1 MLYLFRKSQRWL
13 LWLLL
18 IVVVITFVFWGSKPS
33 RMFSI
38 APTTKLSS
46 YDGQK
51 ITFEDLQHAKG
62 AARVHLVMY
71 GYPLSEMNDGM
82 LTTQAVSHIINY
94 RKAEKAGVTV
104 DNSMLQN
111 TLRNFV
117 PPSTSP
123 EAYER
128 YVASTFGVTNTREF
142 EEDVRQILAISLSA
156 GDSQLSFFEPKN
168 EKDLDYVS
176 SNVKADISYV
186 TFVYTAKLEEAG
198 KLATSNDVQTLYD
211 KDPSAFAQ
219 PDKYRFLCANFE
231 AQTNKVTYTENDI
244 KDYFDLY
251 QGDFTK
257 TNEFGETVDMEFDEA
272 KSQVISAFLLERA
285 NEEVQERAYA
295 FRDKAATQEEL
306 STEELVNNFKE
317 AAKEAGVQ
325 VLDSL
330 TQPVGN
336 VSPMVRPNGAQIAKL
351 VEEEPVGTLD
361 VYEASDSLYQVYLVV
376 ARSEAYEPTLE
387 EAESDVRQ
395 AWVTA
400 KAYELTKNDA
410 EDFLAKVKADPKNF
424 EGIATNA
431 NRKVNKVPQPIT
443 PLQNIIRDIPAS
455 EYRTLFRYPA
465 ETPRLLLGA
474 NNVYVAVVTEFIDAD
489 AAFDTDKVGDRIA
502 EQKSALERELYLK
515 STEKEAAKILAELQG
530 NITKATEKARQ

>member
-51 ITFEDLQHAKG
+51 ITFEDLQRAKG

-71 GYPLSEMNDGM
+71 GYPLSEMNDGF
-82 LTTQAVSHIINY
+82 LTTQAVSHIVNY

-111 TLRNFV
+111 TLRSFV

-128 YVASTFGVTNTREF
+128 YVASTFGVNNTREF

-176 SNVKADISYV
+176 SNVKADIRYV
-186 TFVYTAKLEEAG
+186 TFTHIAKLEEAG
-198 KLATSNDVQTLYD
+198 KLVTSNDVQTLYD

-219 PDKYRFLCANFE
+219 PEKYRFLCANFNAE
-231 AQTNKVTYTENDI
+231 TNKVQYSENDI

-295 FRDKAATQEEL
+295 FRDKVATKEEL
-306 STEELVNNFKE
+306 SSEELENDFRE
-317 AAKEAGVQ
+317 AAKAESIQVQ
-325 VLDSL
+325 DSFTL
-330 TQPVGN
+330 PVGD
-336 VSPMVRPNGAQIAKL
+336 VPPRVVNGSQIAKL

-376 ARSEAYEPTLE
+376 ARSEAYEPTFE
-387 EAESDVRQ
+387 EAEKDVRQ
-395 AWVTA
+395 ACVTA
-400 KAYELTKNDA
+400 KAYELAKGDA
-410 EDFLAKVKADPKNF
+410 DAFLAKVKADPKNF
-424 EGIATNA
+424 EGIATND
-431 NRKVNKVPQPIT
+431 NRRVSKVPQPLT
-443 PLQNIIRDIPAS
+443 PLQVLTRDIPTS
-455 EYRTLFRYPA
+455 EYKSLFRYPA
-465 ETPRLLLGA
+465 ETPRLLNGI
-474 NNVYVAVVTEFIDAD
+474 NNVYVAIVTEFIDAD
-489 AAFDTDKVGDRIA
+489 AAFDTDKMADRIA
-502 EQKSALERELYLK
+502 QQKSALEKELYSK
-515 STEKEAAKILAELQG
+515 STEKEVEKILAELQG
-530 NITKATEKARQ
+530 NLLKSAEKARQ

>member
-51 ITFEDLQHAKG
+51 ITFEDLQRAKG

-71 GYPLSEMNDGM
+71 GYPLSEMNDGF
-82 LTTQAVSHIINY
+82 LTTQAVSHIVNY

-111 TLRNFV
+111 TLRSFV

-128 YVASTFGVTNTREF
+128 YVASTFGVNNTREF

-176 SNVKADISYV
+176 SNVKADIRYV
-186 TFVYTAKLEEAG
+186 TFTHIAKLEEAG
-198 KLATSNDVQTLYD
+198 KLVTSNDVQTLYD

-219 PDKYRFLCANFE
+219 PDKYRFLCANFKAE
-231 AQTNKVTYTENDI
+231 TNKVQYSENDI

-285 NEEVQERAYA
+285 NEDVQERAYA
-295 FRDKAATQEEL
+295 FRDKVATKEEL
-306 STEELVNNFKE
+306 SSEELENDFRE
-317 AAKEAGVQ
+317 AAKAESIQVQ
-325 VLDSL
+325 DSFTL
-330 TQPVGN
+330 PVGD
-336 VSPMVRPNGAQIAKL
+336 VPPTIANGSQIAKL
-351 VEEEPVGTLD
+351 IEEEPVGTLD

-376 ARSEAYEPTLE
+376 ARSEAYEPTFE
-387 EAESDVRQ
+387 EAEKDVRQ
-395 AWVTA
+395 ACVTA
-400 KAYELTKNDA
+400 KAYELAKGDA
-410 EDFLAKVKADPKNF
+410 DAFLAKVKADPKNF
-424 EGIATNA
+424 EGIATND
-431 NRKVNKVPQPIT
+431 NRRVSKVPQPLT
-443 PLQNIIRDIPAS
+443 PLQVLTRDIPTA
-455 EYRTLFRYPA
+455 EYKTLFRYPA
-465 ETPRLLLGA
+465 ETPRLLNGI
-474 NNVYVAVVTEFIDAD
+474 NNVYVAIVTEFIDAD
-489 AAFDTDKVGDRIA
+489 AAFDTDKMADRIA
-502 EQKSALERELYLK
+502 QQKSALERELYVK
-515 STEKEAAKILAELQG
+515 STEKEVEKILAELQG
-530 NITKATEKARQ
+530 NLLKSAEKARQ

>member
-51 ITFEDLQHAKG
+51 ITFEDLQRAKG

-82 LTTQAVSHIINY
+82 LTTQAVSHIVNY

-168 EKDLDYVS
+168 EKDLDFVS
-176 SNVKADISYV
+176 SNVKADIRYINF
-186 TFVYTAKLEEAG
+186 TYIAKLEEAG
-198 KLATSNDVQTLYD
+198 KLVTSNDVQTLYD

-219 PDKYRFLCANFE
+219 PDKYRFLCANFKAE
-231 AQTNKVTYTENDI
+231 TNKVQYTENDI

-295 FRDKAATQEEL
+295 FRDKVTTQEEL

-325 VLDSL
+325 VQDSF
-330 TQPVGN
+330 THAVGE
-336 VSPMVRPNGAQIAKL
+336 VPPMITNGAQISKL
-351 VEEEPVGTLD
+351 IEEEPVGTLD

-376 ARSEAYEPTLE
+376 ARSEAFEPTFE
-387 EAESDVRQ
+387 EAEKDVRE
-395 AWVTA
+395 ACVTA
-400 KAYELTKNDA
+400 KAYELAKTDA
-410 EDFLAKVKADPKNF
+410 EAFLAKVKADPKNF
-424 EGIATNA
+424 EGIATND
-431 NRKVNKVPQPIT
+431 NRKVSKSNQPLT
-443 PLQNIIRDIPAS
+443 PLQSLTRDIPTS
-455 EYRTLFRYPA
+455 EYKSLFRYPA
-465 ETPRLLLGA
+465 ETPRLLNGV
-474 NNVYVAVVTEFIDAD
+474 NNVYVAIVTEFIDAD
-489 AAFDTDKVGDRIA
+489 AAFDTDKMADRIA
-502 EQKSALERELYLK
+502 QQKSALERDLYVK
-515 STEKEAAKILAELQG
+515 STEEEVKKILAELQG

>member
-51 ITFEDLQHAKG
+51 ITFEDLQRAKG

-71 GYPLSEMNDGM
+71 GYPLSEMNDGL
-82 LTTQAVSHIINY
+82 LTTQAVNHIVNY

-111 TLRNFV
+111 TLRSFV

-128 YVASTFGVTNTREF
+128 YVASTFGVNNTREF

-176 SNVKADISYV
+176 SNVKADIRYV
-186 TFVYTAKLEEAG
+186 SFIYTAKLEEAG
-198 KLATSNDVQTLYD
+198 KLVTSNDVQTLYD

-219 PDKYRFLCANFE
+219 PDKYRFLCANFKAE
-231 AQTNKVTYTENDI
+231 TNKVQYSENDI

-285 NEEVQERAYA
+285 NEDVQERAYA
-295 FRDKAATQEEL
+295 FRDKVTTQEEL
-306 STEELVNNFKE
+306 STEELVNDFKE
-317 AAKEAGVQ
+317 AAKAEGVQ
-325 VLDSL
+325 VMDSF
-330 TQPVGN
+330 THPVGE
-336 VSPMVRPNGAQIAKL
+336 VPPMIQPNGAQIAKL
-351 VEEEPVGTLD
+351 VEDEPVGTLD
-361 VYEASDSLYQVYLVV
+361 IYEASDSLYQVYLVV
-376 ARSEAYEPTLE
+376 ARSEAYEPTFE
-387 EAESDVRQ
+387 EAEKDVRQ
-395 AWVTA
+395 ACVTA
-400 KAYELTKNDA
+400 KAYELAKGDA
-410 EDFLAKVKADPKNF
+410 DAFLAKVKADPKNF
-424 EGIATNA
+424 EGIATND
-431 NRKVNKVPQPIT
+431 NRRVSKVPQPLT
-443 PLQNIIRDIPAS
+443 PLQVLTRDIPTA
-455 EYRTLFRYPA
+455 EYKTLFRYPA
-465 ETPRLLLGA
+465 ETPRLLNGV

-489 AAFDTDKVGDRIA
+489 AAFDTDKMADRIA
-502 EQKSALERELYLK
+502 QQKSALEKDLYLK
-515 STEKEAAKILAELQG
+515 STEKEVEKILAELQG
-530 NITKATEKARQ
+530 NLLKSAEKARQ